1 MGTFSTEAVPLSG
14 EEDEEGEEG
23 CEVERLP
30 PLLEDEENV
39 SLADVLCLR
48 DSCLSE
54 QEVWAVCV
62 ECVRSLQS
70 IAMSPLFH
78 TLCITPDTLA
88 FNAHGNVCF
97 MEQLSDD
104 PEGSFIPP
112 EIDKT
117 GSTFEGHVFSLGSTL
132 SAALEY
138 VIEPELEVEL
148 GVETRRLL
156 EEMQEEKPENRPC
169 PQDILI
175 QVEDKLTGT
184 TSTAV
189 CRKLS
194 AIGRRVL
201 SIESVGNFQD
211 EWEKTYHQFMK
222 YKGSRANLV
231 EYRTGDR
238 LVNRHFS
245 SDSYD
250 EEEHLIKQRGR
261 VCNGSFRSGSVDEY
275 SSGSVLLRDT
285 VCQSQNSSPVR
296 KKNLERRSGRAR
308 SALNRSCSVPDSN
321 NPPVFSPPSHTDIS
335 MMVADLSEIGEE
347 ERLGMHWEEHML
359 KEAQKKTAH
368 DSDSEIKAEVFDHS
382 EKVSSSSPPHIS
394 IDPDPDDPDPDPDD
408 TGQGGAVGY
417 LSSDVDVDVEEET
430 ESSNLC
436 SLNHMTK
443 SMLCLN
449 EESQDEW
456 VSLRELLSHYTR
468 PLSVNELWALCYTCL
483 STLQTYIDF
492 PAYLCLDSVYVGCE
506 GEVLFLKPKNTGPY
520 DAFYVAPE
528 FQEHGIVT
536 EKNSVECGVTV
547 DGFTG
552 RELFLMACIYG
563 VAAILWATA
572 KFHLSPNQKLAMPRK
587 LKRLLLEM
595 AKRTPIERP
604 SIVLVKKTCR
614 DYLSRQGT
622 SAETVWIQLIN
633 RIHKAAGRTT
643 DSEDLPDSSVFRNSA
658 SPEMKT
664 GFVPLASDIKLD
676 PVSGP
681 VPKNNTVCLSRLP
694 KAFTSSATHFT
705 PIVLAQEQCPITEP
719 ATESIINE
727 TEITTED
734 MSAETPLL
742 EENWEQNER
751 DQQTNV
757 NEDVPVH
764 DYCPTSSSTNT
775 PLTSP
780 PHSSL
785 QRDSQATNSQSLP
798 NCSGLSTSAV
808 TTTGVYNNYLL
819 QQDPQTGLLTLFPVH
834 IAVSQPITG
843 LDLSLPHSSGSDAN
857 KNEECNLPCVTQN
870 GESEHHVSSSYH
882 RERNGNMPNST
893 ESLQQ
898 AQVSSCTAGQRHVIL
913 QQIIGLIREE
923 FAFDGYL
930 ENGVEELAMG
940 EYILSL
946 RSLQFETFCRAVVE
960 KFSDLHWDTD
970 LLELLHCLVNHSSYT
985 LASSKQPPSKPE
997 ERALTSLLTARRH
1010 EAERERTERRE
1021 HTQLDHNANVCHTA
1035 PLGPPE
1041 KKEQKEAI
1049 EQRRTELEDTR
1060 GHGGL
1065 EERSGEETTADE
1077 RGNTWSLEGTH
1088 TKIQH
1093 DSAVSGISEVSGV
1106 KMETSSV
1113 PAEGADVPVC
1123 ETEALCQSCELEESG
1138 ESQLTHDWSDTE
1150 MEDSGSFI
1158 SDRPMSSCSG
1168 LRGPS
1173 FSPTWALA
1181 LYGEDCFS
1189 QDVVE
1194 YALKLGTHSDSPSL
1208 EEKSQEPPFINPEF
1222 YQELQQQLILESRNL
1237 KKTRNFYHKLIHQ
1250 ERKNKG
1256 SEAKVMLP
1264 KLKMQLEELKTKVEF
1279 LDSVK
1284 KYLQV
1289 LSVDQWGLP
1298 LPLLS
1303 SLATSGASAAELIP
1317 SEDPGVLSLVCE
1329 QRRRRGCCPLVA
1341 GTPKGLL
1348 AYLYASNAHLEGY
1361 IQHFLYTYR
1370 YFCTSEEFLQFLIDK
1385 FKSTVGQIEDPTTN
1399 SAKVYH
1405 RTLDLLECWIGN
1417 CQLVDMTSKSCLQQN
1432 LDHFLTTEVAPVDSR
1447 WENLLTVLQ
1456 STPNKKRSCGVPW
1469 VGGSTMSIWE
1479 DGDISSSISSLSG
1492 RSEDSAKKS
1501 FQWRI
1506 SRVVEPQANQP
1517 KEKVYSIAAA
1527 LPRPCYSSLVNQL
1540 TSSCLRTEER
1550 VAFSE
1555 TEHTPLHTA
1564 QQLTLLQQELFQG
1577 CHPVHFLNS
1586 RAQGVREKAVNISK
1600 SVSSDAP
1607 PLEGSNLFVGEELA
1621 HDGTLQQLIRYAD
1634 SVTNWVS
1641 AEIVITDSV
1650 KVQTSLLAKFL
1661 CIAKHCYETRNFAT
1675 AMQVLG
1681 GLENVIVRQL
1691 PAWKQLST
1699 KMLEVLEELRA
1710 VQVFLKSDSLC
1721 LMEGERGRG
1730 QPTLPDVHTLAMHV
1744 QQLEIGA
1751 FTLTSGAY
1759 KWPKLRSIA
1768 RVVSQ
1773 VHAFQERVYSYTPD
1787 PELQVYLQARITHL
1801 GACDVALLA
1810 ADNDANFNQ
1819 PAAERHTRRIQ
1830 DTLRRVK
1837 ASFQ

>member
-1 MGTFSTEAVPLSG
+1 
-14 EEDEEGEEG
+14 
-23 CEVERLP
+23 
-30 PLLEDEENV
+30 
-39 SLADVLCLR
+39 
-48 DSCLSE
+48 
-54 QEVWAVCV
+54 
-62 ECVRSLQS
+62 
-70 IAMSPLFH
+70 
-78 TLCITPDTLA
+78 
-88 FNAHGNVCF
+88 
-97 MEQLSDD
+97 
-104 PEGSFIPP
+104 
-112 EIDKT
+112 
-117 GSTFEGHVFSLGSTL
+117 
-132 SAALEY
+132 
-138 VIEPELEVEL
+138 
-148 GVETRRLL
+148 
-156 EEMQEEKPENRPC
+156 
-169 PQDILI
+169 
-175 QVEDKLTGT
+175 
-184 TSTAV
+184 
-189 CRKLS
+189 
-194 AIGRRVL
+194 
-201 SIESVGNFQD
+201 
-211 EWEKTYHQFMK
+211 
-222 YKGSRANLV
+222 
-231 EYRTGDR
+231 
-238 LVNRHFS
+238 
-245 SDSYD
+245 
-250 EEEHLIKQRGR
+250 
-261 VCNGSFRSGSVDEY
+261 
-275 SSGSVLLRDT
+275 
-285 VCQSQNSSPVR
+285 
-296 KKNLERRSGRAR
+296 
-308 SALNRSCSVPDSN
+308 
-321 NPPVFSPPSHTDIS
+321 
-335 MMVADLSEIGEE
+335 
-347 ERLGMHWEEHML
+347 
-359 KEAQKKTAH
+359 
-368 DSDSEIKAEVFDHS
+368 
-382 EKVSSSSPPHIS
+382 
-394 IDPDPDDPDPDPDD
+394 
-408 TGQGGAVGY
+408 
-417 LSSDVDVDVEEET
+417 
-430 ESSNLC
+430 
-436 SLNHMTK
+436 
-443 SMLCLN
+443 
-449 EESQDEW
+449 
-456 VSLRELLSHYTR
+456 
-468 PLSVNELWALCYTCL
+468 
-483 STLQTYIDF
+483 
-492 PAYLCLDSVYVGCE
+492 
-506 GEVLFLKPKNTGPY
+506 
-520 DAFYVAPE
+520 
-528 FQEHGIVT
+528 
-536 EKNSVECGVTV
+536 
-547 DGFTG
+547 
-552 RELFLMACIYG
+552 
-563 VAAILWATA
+563 
-572 KFHLSPNQKLAMPRK
+572 
-587 LKRLLLEM
+587 
-595 AKRTPIERP
+595 
-604 SIVLVKKTCR
+604 
-614 DYLSRQGT
+614 
-622 SAETVWIQLIN
+622 
-633 RIHKAAGRTT
+633 
-643 DSEDLPDSSVFRNSA
+643 
-658 SPEMKT
+658 
-664 GFVPLASDIKLD
+664 
-676 PVSGP
+676 
-681 VPKNNTVCLSRLP
+681 
-694 KAFTSSATHFT
+694 
-705 PIVLAQEQCPITEP
+705 
-719 ATESIINE
+719 
-727 TEITTED
+727 

-843 LDLSLPHSSGSDAN
+843 LDLSLPRSSGSDAN

-893 ESLQQ
+893 ESLQPSQ
-898 AQVSSCTAGQRHVIL
+898 LSSCTAGQRHVIL

-946 RSLQFETFCRAVVE
+946 RSLLFETFCRAVVE

-985 LASSKQPPSKPE
+985 L
-997 ERALTSLLTARRH
+997 
-1010 EAERERTERRE
+1010 
-1021 HTQLDHNANVCHTA
+1021 
-1035 PLGPPE
+1035 
-1041 KKEQKEAI
+1041 
-1049 EQRRTELEDTR
+1049 
-1060 GHGGL
+1060 
-1065 EERSGEETTADE
+1065 
-1077 RGNTWSLEGTH
+1077 
-1088 TKIQH
+1088 
-1093 DSAVSGISEVSGV
+1093 EVSGV

-1194 YALKLGTHSDSPSL
+1194 YALKLGTHSDSPNHYC
-1208 EEKSQEPPFINPEF
+1208 QCFIVFSHFNPCIDLF
-1222 YQELQQQLILESRNL
+1222 
-1237 KKTRNFYHKLIHQ
+1237 T
-1250 ERKNKG
+1250 G

-1456 STPNKKRSCGVPW
+1456 STPNKKRSCGVPC

-1479 DGDISSSISSLSG
+1479 DGDISSSVSSLSG

-1550 VAFSE
+1550 VAFIE

-1681 GLENVIVRQL
+1681 GLENVIVRQ
-1691 PAWKQLST
+1691 AGVILSRT
-1699 KMLEVLEELRA
+1699 
-1710 VQVFLKSDSLC
+1710 VFLKSDSLC

-1801 GACDVALLA
+1801 GACDVSLLA

>member
-1 MGTFSTEAVPLSG
+1 MGSFGTDAVTLAG
-14 EEDEEGEEG
+14 EEDEEGEEC

-104 PEGSFIPP
+104 PEGSFVPP
-112 EIDKT
+112 EFDKT

-132 SAALEY
+132 SAALDY

-148 GVETRRLL
+148 GVETRRFL
-156 EEMQEEKPENRPC
+156 EQMQEEKPENRPC
-169 PQDILI
+169 PQDILV
-175 QVEDKLTGT
+175 QAEDKLTDT
-184 TSTAV
+184 SSTAV

-222 YKGSRANLV
+222 YKGTRTNLV
-231 EYRTGDR
+231 EYHTGDR
-238 LVNRHFS
+238 HMSRYYS
-245 SDSYD
+245 SESYD

-275 SSGSVLLRDT
+275 SSGSVLLRDENSL
-285 VCQSQNSSPVR
+285 CQSQNSSPVR
-296 KKNLERRSGRAR
+296 QKNQERRSGRAR

-321 NPPVFSPPSHTDIS
+321 NPPVFLPPSHTDIS

-347 ERLGMHWEEHML
+347 ESMVMHWEDHML
-359 KEAQKKTAH
+359 KGGQKKTAQDA
-368 DSDSEIKAEVFDHS
+368 DSDMKADVSDHS
-382 EKVSSSSPPHIS
+382 DRINNSSPPHIS
-394 IDPDPDDPDPDPDD
+394 VDLGPDD
-408 TGQGGAVGY
+408 TGQGRAIGY
-417 LSSDVDVDVEEET
+417 LSTDVEEET

-436 SLNHMTK
+436 CLNHMTK

-456 VSLRELLSHYTR
+456 ISLRELLSHCTR

-506 GEVLFLKPKNTGPY
+506 GEVLFLKPKNSGSY

-536 EKNSVECGVTV
+536 EK
-547 DGFTG
+547 
-552 RELFLMACIYG
+552 ACIYG

-604 SIVLVKKTCR
+604 SIVMVKKTCR
-614 DYLSRQGT
+614 DYLSRQGI
-622 SAETVWIQLIN
+622 SAETVWTQLIN
-633 RIHKAAGRTT
+633 RVHKASSRTT
-643 DSEDLPDSSVFRNSA
+643 DAGNLPDSSLITNST

-664 GFVPLASDIKLD
+664 GFVPLANDLKLA
-676 PVSGP
+676 PVAGP

-705 PIVLAQEQCPITEP
+705 PIVLAQEECPITEP
-719 ATESIINE
+719 RTESISSKYE
-727 TEITTED
+727 VTGED
-734 MSAETPLL
+734 MGSETPLL
-742 EENWEQNER
+742 EECWEQDER
-751 DQQTNV
+751 GQQWKV
-757 NEDVPVH
+757 DRDIPVH
-764 DYCPTSSSTNT
+764 DYYSTSSSTKTN
-775 PLTSP
+775 LTSP
-780 PHSSL
+780 LHPTL
-785 QRDSQATNSQSLP
+785 ERDSQETNSHSVP
-798 NCSGLSTSAV
+798 NCSGLSSSTAA
-808 TTTGVYNNYLL
+808 GVYNNYLL
-819 QQDPQTGLLTLFPVH
+819 QQDPQTGRLTLFPVQ

-843 LDLSLPHSSGSDAN
+843 LNLSLPYSSGSETN
-857 KNEECNLPCVTQN
+857 KNEECDMPCVTQN
-870 GESEHHVSSSYH
+870 GESEHSYH
-882 RERNGNMPNST
+882 KKKNGNMPNNRVQPNST
-893 ESLQQ
+893 EPLQQ
-898 AQVSSCTAGQRHVIL
+898 AQVSCTAGQRHIIL
-913 QQIIGLIREE
+913 QQVIGLIREE

-970 LLELLHCLVNHSSYT
+970 LLELLHCLVNHSLSS
-985 LASSKQPPSKPE
+985 LAPSKQPPSKPE
-997 ERALTSLLTARRH
+997 ERALTSLLNARRH
-1010 EAERERTERRE
+1010 EVERERRE
-1021 HTQLDHNANVCHTA
+1021 HTQLDHNANVCHA

-1041 KKEQKEAI
+1041 AKAAI
-1049 EQRRTELEDTR
+1049 EQNQRELEDTR
-1060 GHGGL
+1060 GHSGL
-1065 EERSGEETTADE
+1065 EERGREDKTADE
-1077 RGNTWSLEGTH
+1077 SGSLWMLEGTRQPTH
-1088 TKIQH
+1088 TKHQD
-1093 DSAVSGISEVSGV
+1093 DSAGVSGVSEVPGV
-1106 KMETSSV
+1106 KMESSSV
-1113 PAEGADVPVC
+1113 PAEGADVHVC

-1158 SDRPMSSCSG
+1158 SDRPLSSCMG
-1168 LRGPS
+1168 RQGIS
-1173 FSPTWALA
+1173 FSPIWALA

-1189 QDVVE
+1189 QEVVE
-1194 YALKLGTHSDSPSL
+1194 YACKLGNHSDSPSL
-1208 EEKSQEPPFINPEF
+1208 EDKS
-1222 YQELQQQLILESRNL
+1222 QELQQQLVIESRNL

-1264 KLKMQLEELKTKVEF
+1264 KLKMQFEELKTKVEF
-1279 LDSVK
+1279 LDSVR

-1298 LPLLS
+1298 PSLLS
-1303 SLATSGASAAELIP
+1303 SLAASGTSALDLMP
-1317 SEDPGVLSLVCE
+1317 SEDPAVLSLMCE

-1341 GTPKGLL
+1341 GTPKGLM
-1348 AYLYASNAHLEGY
+1348 AYLYARNAHLEGY

-1385 FKSTVGQIEDPTTN
+1385 FNCSVGRNEDPSLN
-1399 SAKVYH
+1399 STKVYH

-1417 CQLVDMTSKSCLQQN
+1417 CQLVDMTSKSRLQQT
-1432 LDHFLTTEVAPVDSR
+1432 LDHFLTSEVAPVDSR
-1447 WENLLTVLQ
+1447 GENLLMVLQ
-1456 STPNKKRSCGVPW
+1456 STPKKKRSCGVPC
-1469 VGGSTMSIWE
+1469 VGESTINIGD
-1479 DGDISSSISSLSG
+1479 DGDVQSVSTLSG
-1492 RSEDSAKKS
+1492 RSEDTAKKS
-1501 FQWRI
+1501 SQWRI
-1506 SRVVEPQANQP
+1506 SRVVEPQASQP

-1540 TSSCLRTEER
+1540 TSSCLRSEER

-1600 SVSSDAP
+1600 CVSSDAP
-1607 PLEGSNLFVGEELA
+1607 PLEGSNLFVGKEPA
-1621 HDGTLQQLIRYAD
+1621 HDGALQQLIRYAE

-1675 AMQVLG
+1675 AMQILG

-1691 PAWKQLST
+1691 PAWKQLSA

-1730 QPTLPDVHTLAMHV
+1730 QPAIPDVHTLAMHV

-1787 PELQVYLQARITHL
+1787 LELQVYLQARITHL
-1801 GACDVALLA
+1801 GMCDVSLLA